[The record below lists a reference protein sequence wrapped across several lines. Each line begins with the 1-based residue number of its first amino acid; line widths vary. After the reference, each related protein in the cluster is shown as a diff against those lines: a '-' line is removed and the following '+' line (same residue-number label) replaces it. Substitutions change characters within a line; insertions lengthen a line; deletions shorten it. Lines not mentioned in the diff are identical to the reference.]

1 MDYKVVPWAIFTTP
15 EIASVGLT
23 EEEAKDQGIDVI
35 TGEFPFIANGKALS
49 MNSPDGSVKL
59 VARRDTN
66 EVIGGQIVGP
76 DASVMI
82 AEIALA
88 IQNRLTVKD
97 IGDTIH
103 THPTLSEAVDGSSKG
118 LNRRSSAYSN
128 KKVILYE
135 IKLRGQSECSSFL
148 FFHKNYLR

>member
-88 IQNRLTVKD
+88 IQKRLTVKD

-103 THPTLSEAVDGSSKG
+103 THPTLSEAVMEAAKASIGEAVHIVTK
-118 LNRRSSAYSN
+118 R
-128 KKVILYE
+128 
-135 IKLRGQSECSSFL
+135 
-148 FFHKNYLR
+148 